1 MGMGGP
7 SESRLAY
14 VVDLLVQL
22 RRDAECTETELHRRD
37 RALMSP
43 GSGSLERRQL
53 LMKWLDQLRAAGHWL
68 PGATVAVVFRLQLLV
83 MLLAGF
89 GVGWGVAAALFDYDG
104 RRPINVVHILVV
116 LVGMQLLLLGLL
128 GVVSLPRRWTRY
140 VPGLGVMQDI
150 LAWLSPGQITRL
162 LARRLPEAL
171 RVIQPGW
178 SDHWRNDGWPGR
190 ILKWAAIVSAQ
201 TFGVAFNLGAL
212 AAALYLVTFSDLAFS
227 WSTTLDPDMDR
238 GHRITS
244 LLSAPWSGW
253 LPEAVPSR
261 ELIESTLYY
270 RQTGVPSGPSPVRWG
285 WWWPFLVAS
294 MAVYGLMP
302 RVLLLGMGWWRF
314 SGVLRAAMSGA
325 AGAGGVVDRLTTEA
339 ISTQA
344 LQAEEAAGD
353 ALETRQN
360 LDAAAPAGRY
370 WAINWSGAASDPTRI
385 RREFERSWGCA
396 VVEVLTAGGASGTAV
411 DAVAIERIAGSPQGD
426 GVLVLVKAWEP
437 PMLEVLDFLVELRK
451 GMGSGRRLVVVLLGL
466 EGVGGMGSA
475 AAGDGE
481 HWRRRLGTLG
491 DPELAVVAWEGERH

>member
-7 SESRLAY
+7 SESRLSY

-22 RRDAECTETELHRRD
+22 RRDAECAEPELHRRD
-37 RALMSP
+37 RALLPP
-43 GSGSLERRQL
+43 GSGSLERGRL
-53 LMKWLDQLRAAGHWL
+53 LTQWLDQLRAAGHWL
-68 PGATVAVVFRLQLLV
+68 PGSTVAVVFRLQLLV

-104 RRPINVVHILVV
+104 RRPINVVHILAV

-162 LARRLPEAL
+162 LARRLPYAL
-171 RVIQPGW
+171 RVIQSGGW
-178 SDHWRNDGWPGR
+178 SDNWRSDGWPGR

-270 RQTGVPSGPSPVRWG
+270 RRTGVPSGESPGRWG
-285 WWWPFLVAS
+285 GWWPFLVAS

-302 RVLLLGMGWWRF
+302 RLLLLGLGWWRF
-314 SGVLRAAMSGA
+314 SGVLRAAMSSA

-344 LQAEEAAGD
+344 IQAEEGAGV
-353 ALETRQN
+353 ALEARQR
-360 LDAAAPAGRY
+360 LDAAVPAGRY
-370 WAINWSGAASDPTRI
+370 WAVNWSG
-385 RREFERSWGCA
+385 
-396 VVEVLTAGGASGTAV
+396 VAV
-411 DAVAIERIAGSPQGD
+411 DPARVET
-426 GVLVLVKAWEP
+426 GV
-437 PMLEVLDFLVELRK
+437 
-451 GMGSGRRLVVVLLGL
+451 
-466 EGVGGMGSA
+466 
-475 AAGDGE
+475 
-481 HWRRRLGTLG
+481 
-491 DPELAVVAWEGERH
+491 